1 MKDTK
6 IINLIAWPWVWKS
19 VIASLLFVQMKIR
32 GFNVELVSEYA
43 KQLVWTHDF
52 DTLNNQ
58 YYVSNQQYKLFKS
71 ILWKVDYIITDWALL
86 HWIYYNKENKDNIS
100 NIEKTEE
107 KIIQYIKEFKNINI
121 FLERNKNIWYEK
133 EWRIQSYT
141 EALIADNELK
151 KILDLNENWNYE
163 SFISDVK
170 NIENI
175 INFILKKDNEFV
187 YNNYY
192 KNLYYNYLK
201 YENMSMSRVMI
212 LKYSCNDFKLECKSL
227 YHLVFDTLTIMMVIC
242 FILCY
247 IQIKKSFKLF
257 FYSNTSSDIFDKL
270 SESIIFSSS
279 KYPFEINC
287 SQLFIKT

>member
-32 GFNVELVSEYA
+32 WFNVELVSEYA
-43 KQLVWTHDF
+43 KQLVWTNDF

-71 ILWKVDYIITDWALL
+71 MLWKVDYIITDWALL

-121 FLERNKNIWYEK
+121 LLERNKNIWYEK

-187 YNNYY
+187 
-192 KNLYYNYLK
+192 
-201 YENMSMSRVMI
+201 
-212 LKYSCNDFKLECKSL
+212 
-227 YHLVFDTLTIMMVIC
+227 
-242 FILCY
+242 
-247 IQIKKSFKLF
+247 
-257 FYSNTSSDIFDKL
+257 
-270 SESIIFSSS
+270 
-279 KYPFEINC
+279 
-287 SQLFIKT
+287 